1 MGIGMMTRFAW
12 FQVPIWGQNGP
23 SISEPAGLEHSNL
36 YPHVSKPAII
46 RSRIKVVD
54 GGKS

>member
-23 SISEPAGLEHSNL
+23 LISEPTGLEHSNL